1 MQDAAFTSP
10 DAVLTPNVMRNVM
23 HKFNLQ
29 HNIKQTWTKEDA
41 LIFEKMFNLNE
52 DMAGS
57 EKGQNKDQNMVKK
70 QKDILP

>member
-1 MQDAAFTSP
+1 MKDAAFTSP

-29 HNIKQTWTKEDA
+29 HNIKQTWTKEEA
-41 LIFEKMFNLNE
+41 FIFEKMFDLNK

-57 EKGQNKDQNMVKK
+57 EKVQTKDQNMVKN
-70 QKDILP
+70 QEDLL